1 MELVNLPPEL
11 SNLGQMN
18 AVKSVKYGVFI
29 PTFIYRKQ
37 PICLWEKLCHLLIEL
52 R

>member
-18 AVKSVKYGVFI
+18 AVKYGVFI

-37 PICLWEKLCHLLIEL
+37 PICLWEKLCHLLNEL